1 MLKTHWK
8 GTAWVAI
15 TVAVWAIV
23 VGNYLGGALLGVTGL
38 LLLTLLAGEPIP
50 LPGKLF
56 AVIGTHDVDTACFL
70 LDAKADP
77 NARVAKGPS
86 PLEDAVRRRLTA
98 IVDLLL
104 EHGARPDATADGQD
118 SALALAAY
126 RNQRTSAMLLVT
138 AGADPMAANPGRLG
152 GTPLSLAVGG
162 SYTNLCRLFLE
173 RDAINADA
181 LDPLLETA
189 ARNDAQDIMNLL
201 VAARAR
207 PQAGAGMAETPP
219 AEDVKVVK
227 PRDRTGQ
234 LAD

>member
-1 MLKTHWK
+1 M
-8 GTAWVAI
+8 
-15 TVAVWAIV
+15 
-23 VGNYLGGALLGVTGL
+23 
-38 LLLTLLAGEPIP
+38 
-50 LPGKLF
+50 
-56 AVIGTHDVDTACFL
+56 
-70 LDAKADP
+70 
-77 NARVAKGPS
+77 
-86 PLEDAVRRRLTA
+86 TA

-104 EHGARPDATADGQD
+104 EHGARPDATADGHD

-126 RNQRTSAMLLVT
+126 RNQPTSARLLVT

-189 ARNDAQDIMNLL
+189 ARNDAQDIMDLL
-201 VAARAR
+201 VAARAS